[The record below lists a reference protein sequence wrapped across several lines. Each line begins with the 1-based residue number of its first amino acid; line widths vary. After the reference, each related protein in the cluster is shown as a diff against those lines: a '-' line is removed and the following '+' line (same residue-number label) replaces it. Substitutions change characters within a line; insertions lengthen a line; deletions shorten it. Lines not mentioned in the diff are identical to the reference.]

1 MPKKILVI
9 GGNATGL
16 KAAVRIKRLDP
27 AADVTIIEKTE
38 FISYAAC
45 GLPYYVEDIITDHQE
60 LIKTPVGV
68 VRDPGFF
75 KAVKGVAVHH
85 KTCAEEIDRK
95 TKKVIAR
102 HTETGELK
110 EFFYDKLVL
119 ALGGVPVVPQ
129 IEGINLQNIFNLSKL
144 EDGIAIK
151 TLVSS
156 GKVKKVVIVGA
167 GLIGM
172 EMAEAFHKRGAEVTV
187 IEMLDWVLP
196 TLLDKDMG
204 LILEKYLLVK
214 GIKIKTS
221 ERVIRFEG
229 NGNGEVNKV
238 ITDKNELT
246 TDLVLVA
253 IGVRPQV
260 DLAKKTGLTLGETG
274 AIQVNEFLQTSD
286 PDIYA
291 GGDCVENTHRISG
304 KKVFVPMG
312 SIANKHGRIIADHIF
327 GKGLPFPGVL
337 GTAIVKIL
345 GFNVARTGLSE
356 REARAQGY
364 DVDIVICPGADRPHY
379 YPGKANIIIK
389 LIAEKKEGRLLG
401 AQIIGPGDVAKRIEV
416 AVTVLSFGG
425 SVNDIAQLDLAYAP
439 PFSPAMDNIITAA
452 NVMQNKLQGITRSI
466 SPLKVKEKLDRG
478 DDFVLLDVRSP
489 LEYKVLRIE
498 HPNVIFMPLGKLR
511 EEAKTLPRD
520 KEVITFCQVSLRGYE
535 AQRILE
541 GQGFKNVKFMDGG
554 LVGWPFETKGS
565 VW

>member
-27 AADVTIIEKTE
+27 AADVTIIEKAE

-45 GLPYYVEDIITDHQE
+45 GLPYYVEDIVSDHQE

-102 HTETGELK
+102 NTETGEIK

-151 TLVSS
+151 TLVSA
-156 GKVKKVVIVGA
+156 GKIKKVVIVGA

-172 EMAEAFHKRGAEVTV
+172 EMAEAFHKRGAEVTIV
-187 IEMLDWVLP
+187 EMLDEVLP
-196 TLLDKDMG
+196 TLLDRDMG
-204 LILEKYLLVK
+204 LILGTYLK
-214 GIKIKTS
+214 GKKIAVNTS
-221 ERVIRFEG
+221 ERVIRFVG
-229 NGNGEVNKV
+229 DNAVRKV

-260 DLAKKTGLTLGETG
+260 DLAKKAGLALGETG
-274 AIQVNEFLQTSD
+274 AIQINEFLQTSD
-286 PDIYA
+286 SDIYA
-291 GGDCVENTHRISG
+291 GGDCVENTHRITG

-312 SIANKHGRIIADHIF
+312 STANKHGRIIADHIA

-356 REARAQGY
+356 KEARAQGY
-364 DVDIVICPGADRPHY
+364 DVDIVICPGADRPHF

-389 LIAEKKEGRLLG
+389 LIAEKREGRLLG

-416 AVTVLSFGG
+416 AVTALSFGG
-425 SVNDIAQLDLAYAP
+425 SVKDIAQLDLAYAP

-452 NVMQNKLQGITRSI
+452 NVMQNKLQGIARSI
-466 SPLKVKEKLDRG
+466 SPLKVKEKLDHG
-478 DDFVLLDVRSP
+478 DDFVFLDVRSP

-498 HPNVIFMPLGKLR
+498 HPNVILMPLGKLR
-511 EEAKTLPRD
+511 EEAKTLSRD
-520 KEVITFCQVSLRGYE
+520 KEIITFCQVSLRGYE

-554 LVGWPFETKGS
+554 LVGWPFETAGS
-565 VW
+565 IW

>member
-27 AADVTIIEKTE
+27 AADVTIIEKAE

-45 GLPYYVEDIITDHQE
+45 GLPYYVEDIVSDHQE

-102 HTETGELK
+102 NTETGEVK

-151 TLVSS
+151 TLVSA

-172 EMAEAFHKRGAEVTV
+172 EMAEAFHKRGAEVTIV
-187 IEMLDWVLP
+187 EMLDEVLP
-196 TLLDKDMG
+196 TLLDRDMG
-204 LILEKYLLVK
+204 LILGTYLK
-214 GIKIKTS
+214 GKKIAVNTS
-221 ERVIRFEG
+221 ERVIRFVG
-229 NGNGEVNKV
+229 DNAVRKV

-246 TDLVLVA
+246 TDLVLAA

-260 DLAKKTGLTLGETG
+260 DLAKKAGLALGETG
-274 AIQVNEFLQTSD
+274 AIQINEFLQTSD
-286 PDIYA
+286 SDIYA
-291 GGDCVENTHRISG
+291 GGDCVENTHRITG

-312 SIANKHGRIIADHIF
+312 STANKHGRIIADHIA

-356 REARAQGY
+356 KEARAQGY
-364 DVDIVICPGADRPHY
+364 DVDIVICPGADRPHF

-389 LIAEKKEGRLLG
+389 LIAEKREGRLLG

-425 SVNDIAQLDLAYAP
+425 SVKDIAQLDLAYAP

-452 NVMQNKLQGITRSI
+452 NVMQNKLQGIARSI
-466 SPLKVKEKLDRG
+466 SPLKVKEKLDHG
-478 DDFVLLDVRSP
+478 DEFVFLDVRSP

-498 HPNVIFMPLGKLR
+498 HPNVILMPLGKLR
-511 EEAKTLPRD
+511 EEAKTLARD
-520 KEVITFCQVSLRGYE
+520 KEIITFCQVSLRGYE

-554 LVGWPFETKGS
+554 LVGWPFETAGS
-565 VW
+565 IW

>member
-45 GLPYYVEDIITDHQE
+45 GLPYYVEDIVTDHQE

-151 TLVSS
+151 TLVSA

-196 TLLDKDMG
+196 TLFW
-204 LILEKYLLVK
+204 
-214 GIKIKTS
+214 IKIW
-221 ERVIRFEG
+221 
-229 NGNGEVNKV
+229 
-238 ITDKNELT
+238 
-246 TDLVLVA
+246 VL
-253 IGVRPQV
+253 
-260 DLAKKTGLTLGETG
+260 
-274 AIQVNEFLQTSD
+274 F
-286 PDIYA
+286 
-291 GGDCVENTHRISG
+291 
-304 KKVFVPMG
+304 
-312 SIANKHGRIIADHIF
+312 
-327 GKGLPFPGVL
+327 
-337 GTAIVKIL
+337 
-345 GFNVARTGLSE
+345 
-356 REARAQGY
+356 
-364 DVDIVICPGADRPHY
+364 
-379 YPGKANIIIK
+379 
-389 LIAEKKEGRLLG
+389 
-401 AQIIGPGDVAKRIEV
+401 
-416 AVTVLSFGG
+416 
-425 SVNDIAQLDLAYAP
+425 
-439 PFSPAMDNIITAA
+439 
-452 NVMQNKLQGITRSI
+452 
-466 SPLKVKEKLDRG
+466 
-478 DDFVLLDVRSP
+478 
-489 LEYKVLRIE
+489 
-498 HPNVIFMPLGKLR
+498 
-511 EEAKTLPRD
+511 
-520 KEVITFCQVSLRGYE
+520 
-535 AQRILE
+535 
-541 GQGFKNVKFMDGG
+541 
-554 LVGWPFETKGS
+554 
-565 VW
+565 

>member
-27 AADVTIIEKTE
+27 AADVTIIEKAE

-45 GLPYYVEDIITDHQE
+45 GLPYYVEDIVFDHQE

-102 HTETGELK
+102 HTETGEVK

-151 TLVSS
+151 TLVSA
-156 GKVKKVVIVGA
+156 GKIKKVVIVGA

-172 EMAEAFHKRGAEVTV
+172 EMAEAFHKRGAEVTIV
-187 IEMLDWVLP
+187 EMLDEVLP
-196 TLLDKDMG
+196 TLLDRDMG
-204 LILEKYLLVK
+204 LILGTYLK
-214 GIKIKTS
+214 GKKIAVNTS
-221 ERVIRFEG
+221 ERVIRFVG
-229 NGNGEVNKV
+229 DNAVRKV

-246 TDLVLVA
+246 ADLVLVA

-260 DLAKKTGLTLGETG
+260 DLAKKAGLALGETG

-286 PDIYA
+286 SDIYA
-291 GGDCVENTHRISG
+291 GGDCVENTHRITG

-312 SIANKHGRIIADHIF
+312 STANKHGRIIADHIA

-356 REARAQGY
+356 KEARAQGY
-364 DVDIVICPGADRPHY
+364 DVDIVICPGADRPHF

-389 LIAEKKEGRLLG
+389 LIAEKREGRLLG

-425 SVNDIAQLDLAYAP
+425 SVKDIAQLDLAYAP

-452 NVMQNKLQGITRSI
+452 NVMQNKLQGIARSI
-466 SPLKVKEKLDRG
+466 SPLKVKEKLDHG
-478 DDFVLLDVRSP
+478 DDFVFLDVRSP

-498 HPNVIFMPLGKLR
+498 HPNVILMPLGKLR
-511 EEAKTLPRD
+511 EEAKTLARD
-520 KEVITFCQVSLRGYE
+520 KEIITFCQVSLRGYE

-554 LVGWPFETKGS
+554 LVGWPFETVGS
-565 VW
+565 IW

>member
-1 MPKKILVI
+1 MPKKLLVI

-27 AADVTIIEKTE
+27 AADVTIIEKGE

-45 GLPYYVEDIITDHQE
+45 GLPYYVEDIVSDHQE

-75 KAVKGVAVHH
+75 KAVKGVVVHH

-102 HTETGELK
+102 HTETGEVK

-129 IEGINLQNIFNLSKL
+129 IEGINLQNIFNLCIL

-151 TLVSS
+151 TLVSA

-172 EMAEAFHKRGAEVTV
+172 EMAEAFHKREVEVTIV
-187 IEMLDWVLP
+187 EMLDEVLP
-196 TLLDKDMG
+196 TLLDRDMG
-204 LILEKYLLVK
+204 LILGNYLK
-214 GIKIKTS
+214 GKKIAVNTS
-221 ERVIRFEG
+221 ERVIRFVG
-229 NGNGEVNKV
+229 DNTVRKV
-238 ITDKNELT
+238 ITDKSELLA
-246 TDLVLVA
+246 DLVLVA

-260 DLAKKTGLTLGETG
+260 DLAKKAGLALGETG

-286 PDIYA
+286 SDIYA
-291 GGDCVENTHRISG
+291 GGDCVENTHRITG

-312 SIANKHGRIIADHIF
+312 STANKHGRIIADHIA

-337 GTAIVKIL
+337 GTAILKIL

-356 REARAQGY
+356 REARAKGY
-364 DVDIVICPGADRPHY
+364 DVDIVICPGADRPHF

-389 LIAEKKEGRLLG
+389 LIAAKRDGRLLG

-425 SVNDIAQLDLAYAP
+425 SVKDIAQLDLAYAP

-452 NVMQNKLQGITRSI
+452 NVMQNKLQGIARSI
-466 SPLKVKEKLDRG
+466 SPLKVKEKLDHG
-478 DDFVLLDVRSP
+478 DNFVFLDVRSP

-498 HPNVIFMPLGKLR
+498 HPNVILMPLGKLR
-511 EEAKTLPRD
+511 EEAKTLSRD
-520 KEVITFCQVSLRGYE
+520 KEIITFCQVSLRGYE

-554 LVGWPFETKGS
+554 LVGWPFETVGS
-565 VW
+565 IW

>member
-27 AADVTIIEKTE
+27 ATDVTIIEKAE

-45 GLPYYVEDIITDHQE
+45 GLPYYVEDIVTEHQE

-102 HTETGELK
+102 HTETGEIK
-110 EFFYDKLVL
+110 EFFYDTLVL
-119 ALGGVPVVPQ
+119 ALGGVSVVPQ
-129 IEGINLQNIFNLSKL
+129 IEGINLQNIFNLRKL

-151 TLVSS
+151 TLVSA

-196 TLLDKDMG
+196 AILDKDTG
-204 LILEKYLLVK
+204 LILEKYLRGE

-229 NGNGEVNKV
+229 NGEVNKV
-238 ITDKNELT
+238 ITDKNELAVN
-246 TDLVLVA
+246 LVLVA
-253 IGVRPQV
+253 IGVRPHV
-260 DLAKKTGLTLGETG
+260 DLAKRAGLALGETG

-286 PDIYA
+286 SDIYA
-291 GGDCVENTHRISG
+291 GGDCVENTHRITG

-312 SIANKHGRIIADHIF
+312 STANKHGRIIADHIS
-327 GKGLPFPGVL
+327 GSGLPFPGIL

-356 REARAQGY
+356 REACAHGY
-364 DVDIVICPGADRPHY
+364 DVDTVICPGADRPHF

-389 LIAEKKEGRLLG
+389 LIAEKREGRLLG

-425 SVNDIAQLDLAYAP
+425 SVKDIAQLDLAYAP

-452 NVMQNKLQGITRSI
+452 NVMQNKLQGIARSI
-466 SPLKVKEKLDRG
+466 SPLKVKEKIDNG
-478 DDFVLLDVRSP
+478 DDFVFLDVRSP
-489 LEYKVLRIE
+489 LEYKVLHIE
-498 HPNVIFMPLGKLR
+498 HPNVVLMPLGKLR
-511 EEAKTLPRD
+511 EEAKKLPCD
-520 KEVITFCQVSLRGYE
+520 KEIITFCQVSLRGYE

-554 LVGWPFETKGS
+554 LVGWPFETVGS
-565 VW
+565 VG

>member
-27 AADVTIIEKTE
+27 AADVTIIEKAE

-45 GLPYYVEDIITDHQE
+45 GLPYYVEDIVSDHQE

-102 HTETGELK
+102 HTETGEVK

-151 TLVSS
+151 TLVSA
-156 GKVKKVVIVGA
+156 GKIKKVVIVGA

-172 EMAEAFHKRGAEVTV
+172 EMAEAFHKRGAEVTIV
-187 IEMLDWVLP
+187 EMLDEVLP
-196 TLLDKDMG
+196 TLLDRDMG
-204 LILEKYLLVK
+204 LILGTYLK
-214 GIKIKTS
+214 GKKIAVNTS
-221 ERVIRFEG
+221 ERVIRFVG
-229 NGNGEVNKV
+229 DNAVRKV

-260 DLAKKTGLTLGETG
+260 DLAKKAGLALGETG
-274 AIQVNEFLQTSD
+274 AIQINEFLQTSD
-286 PDIYA
+286 SDIYA
-291 GGDCVENTHRISG
+291 GGDCVENTHRITG

-312 SIANKHGRIIADHIF
+312 STANKHGRIIADHIA

-356 REARAQGY
+356 KEARAQGY
-364 DVDIVICPGADRPHY
+364 DVDIVICPGADRPHF

-389 LIAEKKEGRLLG
+389 LIAEKREGRLLG

-416 AVTVLSFGG
+416 AVTALSFGG
-425 SVNDIAQLDLAYAP
+425 SVKDIAQLDLAYAP

-452 NVMQNKLQGITRSI
+452 NVMQNKLQGIARSI
-466 SPLKVKEKLDRG
+466 SPLKVKEKLDHG
-478 DDFVLLDVRSP
+478 DDFVFLDVRSP

-498 HPNVIFMPLGKLR
+498 HPNVILMPLGKLR
-511 EEAKTLPRD
+511 EEAKTLSRD
-520 KEVITFCQVSLRGYE
+520 KEIITFCQVSLRGYE

-554 LVGWPFETKGS
+554 LVGWPFETAGS
-565 VW
+565 IW

>member
-27 AADVTIIEKTE
+27 AADVTIIEKAE

-45 GLPYYVEDIITDHQE
+45 GLPYYVEDIISDHQE

-102 HTETGELK
+102 HTETGEVK

-151 TLVSS
+151 TLVSA
-156 GKVKKVVIVGA
+156 GKIKKVVIVGA

-172 EMAEAFHKRGAEVTV
+172 EMAEAFHKRGAEVTIV
-187 IEMLDWVLP
+187 EMLDEVLP
-196 TLLDKDMG
+196 TLLDRDMG
-204 LILEKYLLVK
+204 LILGTHLK
-214 GIKIKTS
+214 GKKIAVNTS
-221 ERVIRFEG
+221 ERVIRFVG
-229 NGNGEVNKV
+229 DNAVRKV

-246 TDLVLVA
+246 ADLVLVA

-260 DLAKKTGLTLGETG
+260 DLAKKAGLALGETG
-274 AIQVNEFLQTSD
+274 AIQINEFLQTSD
-286 PDIYA
+286 SDIYA
-291 GGDCVENTHRISG
+291 GGDCVENTHRITG

-312 SIANKHGRIIADHIF
+312 STANKHGRIIADHIA

-356 REARAQGY
+356 KEARAQGY
-364 DVDIVICPGADRPHY
+364 DVDIVICPGADRPHF

-416 AVTVLSFGG
+416 AVTALSFGG
-425 SVNDIAQLDLAYAP
+425 TVKDIAQLDLAYAP

-452 NVMQNKLQGITRSI
+452 NVMQNKLQGIARSI
-466 SPLKVKEKLDRG
+466 SPLKVKEKLDHG
-478 DDFVLLDVRSP
+478 DDFVFLDVRSP
-489 LEYKVLRIE
+489 LEYKVLHIE
-498 HPNVIFMPLGKLR
+498 HPNVILMPLGKLR
-511 EEAKTLPRD
+511 EEAKTLSRY
-520 KEVITFCQVSLRGYE
+520 KEIITFCQVSLRGYE

-554 LVGWPFETKGS
+554 LVGWPFETVGS
-565 VW
+565 IW

>member
-27 AADVTIIEKTE
+27 AADVTIIEKAE

-45 GLPYYVEDIITDHQE
+45 GLPYYVEDIVSDHQE

-102 HTETGELK
+102 HTETGEVK

-151 TLVSS
+151 TLVSA
-156 GKVKKVVIVGA
+156 GKIKKVVIVGA

-172 EMAEAFHKRGAEVTV
+172 EMAEAFHKRGAEVTIV
-187 IEMLDWVLP
+187 EMLDEVLP
-196 TLLDKDMG
+196 TLLDRDMG
-204 LILEKYLLVK
+204 LILGTYLK
-214 GIKIKTS
+214 GQKIAVNTS
-221 ERVIRFEG
+221 ERVIRFVG
-229 NGNGEVNKV
+229 DNAVRKV

-260 DLAKKTGLTLGETG
+260 DLAKKAGLALGETG
-274 AIQVNEFLQTSD
+274 AIQINEFLQTSD
-286 PDIYA
+286 SDIYA
-291 GGDCVENTHRISG
+291 GGDCVENTHRITG

-312 SIANKHGRIIADHIF
+312 STANKHGRIIADHIA

-356 REARAQGY
+356 KEARAQGY
-364 DVDIVICPGADRPHY
+364 DVDIVICPGADRPHF

-389 LIAEKKEGRLLG
+389 LIAEKREGRLLG

-416 AVTVLSFGG
+416 AVTALSFGG
-425 SVNDIAQLDLAYAP
+425 SVKDIAQLDLAYAP

-452 NVMQNKLQGITRSI
+452 NVMQNKLQGIARSI
-466 SPLKVKEKLDRG
+466 SPLKVKEKLDHG
-478 DDFVLLDVRSP
+478 DDFVFLDVRSP

-498 HPNVIFMPLGKLR
+498 HPNVILMPLGKLR
-511 EEAKTLPRD
+511 EEAKTLSRD
-520 KEVITFCQVSLRGYE
+520 KEIITFCQVSLRGYE

-554 LVGWPFETKGS
+554 LVGWPFETAGS
-565 VW
+565 IW

>member
-27 AADVTIIEKTE
+27 AADVIVIEKTE

-45 GLPYYVEDIITDHQE
+45 GLPYYVEDIVSDHQE

-102 HTETGELK
+102 NTETGEIK

-129 IEGINLQNIFNLSKL
+129 IEGINLQNIFNLSTL

-151 TLVSS
+151 TLVSA

-172 EMAEAFHKRGAEVTV
+172 EMAEAFHKRGVEVTIV
-187 IEMLDWVLP
+187 EMLDEVLP
-196 TLLDKDMG
+196 TLLDRDMG
-204 LILEKYLLVK
+204 LILGTYLK
-214 GIKIKTS
+214 GKKIAVNTS
-221 ERVIRFEG
+221 ERVIRFVG
-229 NGNGEVNKV
+229 DNVVRKV

-260 DLAKKTGLTLGETG
+260 DLAKKAGLALGETG
-274 AIQVNEFLQTSD
+274 AIQINEFLQTSD
-286 PDIYA
+286 SDIYA
-291 GGDCVENTHRISG
+291 GGDCVENTHRITG

-312 SIANKHGRIIADHIF
+312 STANKHGRIIADHIA

-356 REARAQGY
+356 KEARAQGY
-364 DVDIVICPGADRPHY
+364 DVDIVICPGADRPHF

-389 LIAEKKEGRLLG
+389 LIAEKREGRLLG

-416 AVTVLSFGG
+416 AVTALSFGG
-425 SVNDIAQLDLAYAP
+425 SVKDIAQLDLAYAP

-452 NVMQNKLQGITRSI
+452 NVMQNKLQGIARSI
-466 SPLKVKEKLDRG
+466 SPLKVKEKLDHG
-478 DDFVLLDVRSP
+478 DDFVFLDVRSP

-498 HPNVIFMPLGKLR
+498 HPNVILMPLGKLR
-511 EEAKTLPRD
+511 EEAKTLGRD
-520 KEVITFCQVSLRGYE
+520 KEIITFCQVSLRGYE

-554 LVGWPFETKGS
+554 LVGWPFETEGS
-565 VW
+565 IW